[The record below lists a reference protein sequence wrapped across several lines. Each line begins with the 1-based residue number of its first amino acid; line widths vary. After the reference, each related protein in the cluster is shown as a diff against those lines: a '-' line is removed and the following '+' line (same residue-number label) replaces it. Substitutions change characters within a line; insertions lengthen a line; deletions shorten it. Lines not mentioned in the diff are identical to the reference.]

1 MSRTPLASRLGQAA
15 SVPAE
20 TTACDVTAEQVIAEG
35 AGLTRRQAIPGG
47 TGLAL
52 AAALSGPLPRA
63 LAAT

>member
-1 MSRTPLASRLGQAA
+1 MDPRN
-15 SVPAE
+15 
-20 TTACDVTAEQVIAEG
+20 QVIAEC

-63 LAAT
+63 LATI